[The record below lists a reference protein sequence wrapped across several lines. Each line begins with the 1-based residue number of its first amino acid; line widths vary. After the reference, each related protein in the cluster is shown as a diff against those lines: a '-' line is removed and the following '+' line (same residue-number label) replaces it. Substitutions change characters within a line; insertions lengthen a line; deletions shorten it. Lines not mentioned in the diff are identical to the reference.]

1 MTGSSVFVQNR
12 NTEEVEKDEKEKEK
26 KKPLKCSLL

>member
-26 KKPLKCSLL
+26 KKPLKFSLL